1 MCLSI
6 EHIGGGRSSIGLCS
20 VDRTLLEGRLQYD
33 LPNFGLITEKVNE
46 KMSLLFI
53 YWVGWGVRNK
63 VEYSEGNA
71 LEGFDEITNT
81 AFSLGFLILF

>member
-1 MCLSI
+1 M
-6 EHIGGGRSSIGLCS
+6 
-20 VDRTLLEGRLQYD
+20 DRTLLEGRLQYD